1 MAHSIEGHPRIA
13 IVRVGAI
20 LPALWIRQLR
30 FDHRPERILK
40 RLIDLLL
47 VLAAAP
53 FALILVG
60 IAAVVVRL
68 DSPGPALFRQR
79 RVGLGEQPFTLVK
92 LRTMTID
99 MDDRPSHE
107 ASRAHI
113 TRSGRLFRRL
123 KIDELPQLWN
133 VLTGTMSLVG
143 PRPCLPS
150 QAELIAARRASGAF
164 AVRPGITGP
173 AQIAGVDMST
183 PDTLARIDGHYARQ
197 HSISGDLRLIVQT
210 ALGGGQDD
218 AVRTSA
224 GPDKP
229 A

>member
-1 MAHSIEGHPRIA
+1 M
-13 IVRVGAI
+13 
-20 LPALWIRQLR
+20 
-30 FDHRPERILK
+30 K
-40 RLIDLLL
+40 RLVDLAL

-60 IAAVVVRL
+60 IAALIVRL
-68 DSPGPALFRQR
+68 DSRGNALFRQR
-79 RVGLGEQPFTLVK
+79 RVGLGEQHFTLVK
-92 LRTMTID
+92 LRTMTIE

-107 ASRAHI
+107 ASRTHI

-150 QAELIAARRASGAF
+150 QSELIAARRAEGAF

-183 PDTLARIDGHYARQ
+183 PDTLAVIDGDYARG
-197 HSISGDLRLIVQT
+197 HSFWGDLRLIART
-210 ALGGGQDD
+210 IIGGGRYDSVRIAADTDD
-218 AVRTSA
+218 
-224 GPDKP
+224 
-229 A
+229 